1 MHLVGALTHMKLNT
15 TGAGRCVSFVVNVDK
30 QGNGKKMSVLGGP
43 GAADARK
50 AVAEEL
56 LKRRGTKDCI
66 ITKLRSTRTPD
77 DDCALMQQLHD
88 AGIVECPMSGLPV
101 FNPSELPEGVFA
113 LIKKMLRAI
122 ATCTDAKSTES
133 DEANAHVELK
143 AVTLE
148 IIGAMGA
155 LCA

>member
-113 LIKKMLRAI
+113 LIKKVLRAI
-122 ATCTDAKSTES
+122 ATCTDAKPDDTEK
-133 DEANAHVELK
+133 AHADMQAAVMELL
-143 AVTLE
+143 A
-148 IIGAMGA
+148 AWPA
-155 LCA
+155 